1 MEVRFTLVSIMVNF
15 DFREVEE
22 GVNLKCGCLSGWY
35 IYSGMAFG
43 VGYGSAACVF

>member
-15 DFREVEE
+15 GFREVEE
-22 GVNLKCGCLSGWY
+22 GVNLKCGCLSGRD
-35 IYSGMAFG
+35 IYAGKAFG